1 MYNWTGIAGPQAW
14 YENGCLCRMDPD
26 YTHNPNW
33 QQGFHIGVVVDQKVH
48 IAPAIIFNESMYL
61 EGKVY
66 R

>member
-1 MYNWTGIAGPQAW
+1 
-14 YENGCLCRMDPD
+14 MDPD